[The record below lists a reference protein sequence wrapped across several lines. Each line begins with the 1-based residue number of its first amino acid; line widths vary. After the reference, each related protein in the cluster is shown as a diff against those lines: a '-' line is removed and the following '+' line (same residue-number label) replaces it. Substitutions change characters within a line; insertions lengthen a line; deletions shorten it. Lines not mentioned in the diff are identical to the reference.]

1 MGAAASF
8 KIKRNKAA
16 EMLMNPSKIKAK
28 PIQGPSVLALPCSV
42 GIPWTL
48 SAERVGPNNLKVLEP
63 VIQKFGEEAISSEL
77 QQIALELKAALD
89 AALEAPVWAWSGGAR
104 DIYDTGELK
113 ASGTVLIKGL
123 EIVVNYSAP
132 YATLVHNGGYIFP
145 YGNKA
150 AQPIF
155 LPGRPWVRSVLY
167 GGGPVPQFDF
177 ISAIQK
183 AFPPL

>member
-1 MGAAASF
+1 MAVARF
-8 KIKRNKAA
+8 KITRNKAA
-16 EMLMNPSKIKAK
+16 EMLMHPSQIKTK
-28 PIQGPSVLALPCSV
+28 PVKGLGVLALPCSV

-48 SAERVGPNNLKVLEP
+48 SAERMGPNNLKVLEP
-63 VIQKFGEEAISSEL
+63 VIQKFGEDAIAGEL
-77 QQIALELKAALD
+77 QQIAGELKMALD

-104 DIYDTGELK
+104 DIYDTGALK

-145 YGNKA
+145 YGNKS

-177 ISAIQK
+177 VGAIQK